1 MEKIIGI
8 DLGTTNSEVAV
19 IQDGRPVI
27 IPVDG
32 EKILPSVVGRD
43 PATGR
48 LLVGQAA
55 RNQYILHPRHTVRS
69 IKRRMGKPEK
79 VVLGDQWFSPEE
91 ISAMILK
98 RLKTAAEEYLGAPVQ
113 KAVITV
119 PAYFNDVQRRATK
132 TAGEIAG
139 LEVARILNEPT
150 AAALAH
156 GLLRQEDQICL
167 VYDLGGGTF
176 DVSVVE
182 RSGGVLEVLAS
193 HGDTALGGD
202 DFDGIV
208 RSRLI
213 EEFKDGHGIDLS
225 KDLHALARMTVAAEN
240 TKIAL
245 SDAPYYEVREEFIA
259 TKQGAPLNLI
269 REVSRQAL
277 ESWIGSLIGST
288 RESIKRALA
297 DAKIPREKVQKI
309 LLVGGSTR
317 IPLVWRIIEESLG
330 QLPHAEVDP
339 ALAVALGAAI
349 QGGILAGEEIGMILV
364 DVAAHSLGIE
374 VLETHR
380 GLWIPHVFSR
390 IIPRNSTVPVR
401 KSEVYSTIQDNQ
413 DAVRIK
419 IYQGERE
426 IATENT
432 FLGEFLIEDLKPAPA
447 GEPEI
452 VVSFDYDTNG
462 MLHVAAQER
471 GSSNLRE
478 LTVKVSGPGMDE
490 KELKRAAERVETA
503 AEVSAG
509 EAVKNRGEAV
519 AAESAAFQASPVLA
533 RAREV
538 LARCKR
544 EERKL
549 LGEAIVRYEQALAS
563 GASGT
568 AELEEKLLEILYKLE
583 T

>member
-1 MEKIIGI
+1 MERIIGI

-19 IQDGRPVI
+19 IQAGRPII

-32 EKILPSVVGRD
+32 DKILPSVVGRD
-43 PATGR
+43 PASGR

-79 VVLGDQWFSPEE
+79 VMLGEELYSPEE

-98 RLKTAAEEYLGAPVQ
+98 RLKAAAEEYLEAPVQ

-139 LEVARILNEPT
+139 LEVVRILNEPT

-193 HGDTALGGD
+193 HGNTALGGD

-213 EEFKDGHGIDLS
+213 EEFQDGHGIDLS
-225 KDLHALARMTVAAEN
+225 KDLHALARMTQAAEKI
-240 TKIAL
+240 KIAL
-245 SDAPYYEVREEFIA
+245 SDAPYYEVQEEFIA
-259 TKQGAPLNLI
+259 AKQGAPLNLI
-269 REVSRQAL
+269 REVSRQEL
-277 ESWIGSLIGST
+277 EAWIGPLIKST

-349 QGGILAGEEIGMILV
+349 QGGILAGEEIDMILV

-374 VLETHR
+374 VLETHH

-390 IIPRNSTVPVR
+390 IIPRNSAVPVR
-401 KSEVYSTIQDNQ
+401 RSEVYSTIQDNQ

-432 FLGEFLIEDLKPAPA
+432 LLGEFLIEDLRPAPA

-462 MLHVAAQER
+462 MLRVTAQER
-471 GSSNLRE
+471 GSNNVRE
-478 LTVKVSGPGMDE
+478 LTVKVFGPGMNE
-490 KELKRAAERVETA
+490 EELKRAAVRVETA
-503 AEVSAG
+503 SGVSSK
-509 EAVKNRGEAV
+509 EAAQGSGEAV
-519 AAESAAFQASPVLA
+519 ADEIRASHGSPILA
-533 RAREV
+533 RARQV
-538 LARCKR
+538 MARCRGEDRKR
-544 EERKL
+544 

-563 GASGT
+563 RAAGA
-568 AELEEKLLEILYKLE
+568 AELEERLVELLYKLE
-583 T
+583 S